1 MVHKTLINILR
12 PVRTFCNVNC
22 TFGTKWFTSEVLL
35 TITDKPFIDSNKHF
49 ETHSNKH
56 FETHSNKHFE
66 THSNKHFETHSNKH
80 FETHSNKHFETN
92 PLELFAIL

>member
-22 TFGTKWFTSEVLL
+22 TFGTKWFTRQTFHCEVLL
-35 TITDKPFIDSNKHF
+35 TITDKPFIDSNKHFETNPLELFAISEDSNKHF

-66 THSNKHFETHSNKH
+66 TR
-80 FETHSNKHFETN
+80 
-92 PLELFAIL
+92 